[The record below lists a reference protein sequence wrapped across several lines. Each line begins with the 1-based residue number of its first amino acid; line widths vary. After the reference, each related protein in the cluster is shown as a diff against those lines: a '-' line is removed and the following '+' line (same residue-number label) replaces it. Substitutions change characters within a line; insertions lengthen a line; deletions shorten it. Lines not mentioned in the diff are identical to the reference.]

1 MENQEP
7 TTSENISYL
16 YQKSTVPLQSIVIG
30 NRTDIQSSS
39 ELREFGEVLRPLPG
53 ISAKELLDFQRH
65 KATSRRIGDI
75 KEELKPQR
83 EVLARLR
90 LWHMREDRRR
100 KSFIQ
105 TQLSRFWPVLSIR
118 PSNNEL
124 RSLVAFYFPP
134 HELLSATIC
143 DFGEGRFERFKTNVD
158 NVRLCAYHP
167 IHWAS
172 DPANRGNP
180 PDFSTKPS
188 WVTVRWMQ
196 VKARQSIIVTL
207 G

>member
-1 MENQEP
+1 M
-7 TTSENISYL
+7 
-16 YQKSTVPLQSIVIG
+16 PLQRVVIG
-30 NRTDIQSSS
+30 NRTDTQSNS
-39 ELREFGEVLRPLPG
+39 ELRGSDEILRPIPG

-65 KATSRRIGDI
+65 KATSRRIEDI
-75 KEELKPQR
+75 KEDLKPQR
-83 EVLARLR
+83 EVLARLK
-90 LWHMREDRRR
+90 LWHISEDRRR

-105 TQLSRFWPVLSIR
+105 IQLSKFWPVLSIC

-143 DFGEGRFERFKTNVD
+143 DFGTGRFERFKTNVD

-172 DPANRGNP
+172 DPAKRENP

-188 WVTVRWMQ
+188 WVTVRWM
-196 VKARQSIIVTL
+196 
-207 G
+207 

>member
-7 TTSENISYL
+7 ITSENIPYL
-16 YQKSTVPLQSIVIG
+16 YQKSTVPLQSVVVG
-30 NRTDIQSSS
+30 NRADTESSS
-39 ELREFGEVLRPLPG
+39 ELRGSDEILRPIPG

-65 KATSRRIGDI
+65 KATSRRIEDI

-90 LWHMREDRRR
+90 KWHITEDRRR

-105 TQLSRFWPVLSIR
+105 TQLSKFWPVLSIR

-124 RSLVAFYFPP
+124 RSLVAYYFPP

-158 NVRLCAYHP
+158 NVRLCTYYLMHR
-167 IHWAS
+167 AS
-172 DPANRGNP
+172 DPANRENP
-180 PDFSTKPS
+180 P
-188 WVTVRWMQ
+188 R
-196 VKARQSIIVTL
+196 L
-207 G
+207 

>member
-1 MENQEP
+1 MDEQEP
-7 TTSENISYL
+7 IIPEEISYS

-30 NRTDIQSSS
+30 NRTETETSSGPRRS
-39 ELREFGEVLRPLPG
+39 DDLLRPIPG
-53 ISAKELLDFQRH
+53 ISPKELLDFQRH
-65 KATSRRIGDI
+65 KATSRRVEDI

-90 LWHMREDRRR
+90 LWHAKEDRRR

-105 TQLSRFWPVLSIR
+105 IRLSRLWPVLSIR

-143 DFGEGRFERFKTNVD
+143 DFGEGRFERFKTNID
-158 NVRLCAYHP
+158 DVRLCMP
-167 IHWAS
+167 RSIHWALYIV
-172 DPANRGNP
+172 NKEYP

-188 WVTVRWMQ
+188 WVAVRWM
-196 VKARQSIIVTL
+196 
-207 G
+207 

>member
-7 TTSENISYL
+7 IISENISYS
-16 YQKSTVPLQSIVIG
+16 YQKSPVPLQSIVIG
-30 NRTDIQSSS
+30 NRIETEASS
-39 ELREFGEVLRPLPG
+39 ERRGSDDVLRPTPG

-65 KATSRRIGDI
+65 KATSRRVEDI

-90 LWHMREDRRR
+90 LWHAKEDRRR

-105 TQLSRFWPVLSIR
+105 IRLSRLWPALSIR

-134 HELLSATIC
+134 YELLSATIC
-143 DFGEGRFERFKTNVD
+143 DFGEGRFERFKTNID
-158 NVRLCAYHP
+158 DVRLCMYRP
-167 IHWAS
+167 IH
-172 DPANRGNP
+172 
-180 PDFSTKPS
+180 
-188 WVTVRWMQ
+188 
-196 VKARQSIIVTL
+196 
-207 G
+207 

>member
-7 TTSENISYL
+7 IIPENISYS
-16 YQKSTVPLQSIVIG
+16 YHKSTAPLQSIVIG
-30 NRTDIQSSS
+30 NRTETEASS
-39 ELREFGEVLRPLPG
+39 ERCGSDDVLRPG

-65 KATSRRIGDI
+65 KATSRRVEDI

-90 LWHMREDRRR
+90 LWHAKEDRRR

-105 TQLSRFWPVLSIR
+105 IRLSRLWPVLSIR

-158 NVRLCAYHP
+158 DVRLCMYRP
-167 IHWAS
+167 IHWALY
-172 DPANRGNP
+172 PANKGCP
-180 PDFSTKPS
+180 PDFSKKPT
-188 WVTVRWMQ
+188 WVTVRWM
-196 VKARQSIIVTL
+196 
-207 G
+207 

>member
-7 TTSENISYL
+7 IVSENISYL
-16 YQKSTVPLQSIVIG
+16 YQKSTVPLQSVVIG
-30 NRTDIQSSS
+30 NRRDTESSS
-39 ELREFGEVLRPLPG
+39 ELRGSDENLLPIPG
-53 ISAKELLDFQRH
+53 ISAKELLEFQRH
-65 KATSRRIGDI
+65 KATSRRIEDI

-90 LWHMREDRRR
+90 LWHNREDRRR
-100 KSFIQ
+100 KSFIRV
-105 TQLSRFWPVLSIR
+105 QLSKCWPVLSIR

-143 DFGEGRFERFKTNVD
+143 DFGQGRSERFKTNVD
-158 NVRLCAYHP
+158 NVRLCTYHP
-167 IHWAS
+167 MHRAS
-172 DPANRGNP
+172 DPANRVNP

-188 WVTVRWMQ
+188 WVTVRWM
-196 VKARQSIIVTL
+196 
-207 G
+207 

>member
-7 TTSENISYL
+7 ITSENISYL
-16 YQKSTVPLQSIVIG
+16 YSKSTVPLQSVVVG
-30 NRTDIQSSS
+30 NRTDTESSS
-39 ELREFGEVLRPLPG
+39 ELCGSDEVLRPIPG

-65 KATSRRIGDI
+65 KATSRRIEDI

-90 LWHMREDRRR
+90 QWHVREERRR

-105 TQLSRFWPVLSIR
+105 IQLSKFWPLLSIR

-124 RSLVAFYFPP
+124 RSLVAYYFPP

-167 IHWAS
+167 MRRAQTLLIGKIHQ
-172 DPANRGNP
+172 
-180 PDFSTKPS
+180 TL
-188 WVTVRWMQ
+188 
-196 VKARQSIIVTL
+196 ARNQA

>member
-7 TTSENISYL
+7 IISENISSS
-16 YQKSTVPLQSIVIG
+16 YQKSSVPLQSIVIG
-30 NRTDIQSSS
+30 NRTKTEASS
-39 ELREFGEVLRPLPG
+39 ERTGSDDVLRPIPG

-65 KATSRRIGDI
+65 KATSRRVEDI

-90 LWHMREDRRR
+90 LWHAKEDRRR

-105 TQLSRFWPVLSIR
+105 TRLSRFWPVLSIR

-143 DFGEGRFERFKTNVD
+143 DFGEGRFERFKTNID
-158 NVRLCAYHP
+158 NVRLCMYRP
-167 IHWAS
+167 IHSAS
-172 DPANRGNP
+172 DSADKRYP
-180 PDFSTKPS
+180 PDFSTKPD
-188 WVTVRWMQ
+188 WVTVRWM
-196 VKARQSIIVTL
+196 
-207 G
+207 